1 MDTLRRGFCTS
12 VHSLCLEQTKEGEAP
27 VVVRLK
33 RSEGV
38 VGKMARFGQKPTV
51 WVNEARLEHTQ

>member
-1 MDTLRRGFCTS
+1 MDTLSRGFCT
-12 VHSLCLEQTKEGEAP
+12 SLCLEQTGGEAP
-27 VVVRLK
+27 VVLGLK